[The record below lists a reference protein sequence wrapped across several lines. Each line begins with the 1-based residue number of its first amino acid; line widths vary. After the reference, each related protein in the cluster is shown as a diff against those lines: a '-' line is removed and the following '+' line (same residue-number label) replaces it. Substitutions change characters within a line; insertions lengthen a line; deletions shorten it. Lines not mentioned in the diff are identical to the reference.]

1 MAKRKATTR
10 ATRPPTRRRAPRTAA
25 QRATRSTNELLGR
38 YTDLLKSAVDGNLK
52 LATRVQRL
60 WAESA
65 SAATK
70 SPPNELS
77 ISWPRVIDAGLSMY
91 ESYVSQSLTYWDGVL
106 SAAEKSLGARR
117 K

>member
-1 MAKRKATTR
+1 MAKRKASTR
-10 ATRPPTRRRAPRTAA
+10 ATRPPTRRGATRSAA

-38 YTDLLKSAVDGNLK
+38 YTNLLRNAVDGNLK

-60 WAESA
+60 WVDST

-70 SPPNELS
+70 SPPTELS
-77 ISWPRVIDAGLSMY
+77 ISWPRVLDAGLSMY